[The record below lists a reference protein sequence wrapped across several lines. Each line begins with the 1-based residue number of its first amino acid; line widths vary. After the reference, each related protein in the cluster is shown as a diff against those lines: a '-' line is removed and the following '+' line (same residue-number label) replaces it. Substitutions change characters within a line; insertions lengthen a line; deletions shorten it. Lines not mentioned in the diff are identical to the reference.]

1 VRFVSDLKAD
11 PDQLLLDLLMSPE
24 GRRDPYPL
32 YRELRQTAPV
42 HRSSFGALVLSRYD
56 DCLQALRDPR
66 LGRGNRGARLAGSLP
81 DELLA
86 RQRERQ
92 QLSMLFANPPA
103 HTRLRRLVSREFT
116 PARVLGLRPAI
127 EAMVARILDGIAD
140 RGEVDVMAELAFP
153 LPVTVIGELLGV
165 PEADRAGFQPLV
177 RKTIVTLEFN
187 ADEAGYRAAAEATDE
202 MGAYFADLLAKRRRD
217 PQGDL
222 LSALAAAPDADD
234 RLTEPEV
241 VATALLLFAA
251 GFETTTNLIGNGLHA
266 LLSHPEQMAALRT
279 HPDDAPAA
287 VEEIL
292 RWDSPVQLN
301 GRVALAPAF
310 VAGHDLQPG
319 DWVMCLQGAA
329 NRDPGRFSEPESFD
343 VRRDGGAPLSFGNGI
358 HYCLGAGLAR
368 AEGDVVLRALLNRFV
383 AIEPLDP
390 NPPWRSGLTLRG
402 LAELPV
408 RVTPR

>member
-1 VRFVSDLKAD
+1 VSDLKAD
-11 PDQLLLDLLMSPE
+11 PDQLLLDLLVSPE

-32 YRELRQTAPV
+32 YRELRRTAPV
-42 HRSSFGALVLSRYD
+42 YRSSFEALVLCRYD

-66 LGRGNRGARLAGSLP
+66 LGRGNRGARLTSLP
-81 DELLA
+81 DDLLA
-86 RQRERQ
+86 RQQERQ
-92 QLSMLFANPPA
+92 QLSMLFANPPT

-116 PARVLGLRPAI
+116 PGRVLRLRPAI
-127 EAMVARILDGIAD
+127 ETMVARILDGIAD

-177 RKTIVTLEFN
+177 RRTIVTLEFN
-187 ADEAGYRAAAEATDE
+187 ADEAGYRAAAEASDE
-202 MGAYFADLLAKRRRD
+202 MAAYFADLLAKRRRD
-217 PQGDL
+217 PQDDL
-222 LSALAAAPDADD
+222 LSALAVAPDADD
-234 RLTEPEV
+234 RLTEAEV
-241 VATALLLFAA
+241 VATAILLFAA
-251 GFETTTNLIGNGLHA
+251 GFETTTNLIGNGLLA
-266 LLSHPEQMAALRT
+266 LLSHPEQMAVLRADPEGT
-279 HPDDAPAA
+279 PVA

-301 GRVALAPAF
+301 GRVALEPAV
-310 VAGHDLQPG
+310 VAGQDLQPG
-319 DWVMCLQGAA
+319 DWVMCLQGSA
-329 NRDPGRFSEPESFD
+329 NRDPERFSEPERFD
-343 VRRDGGAPLSFGNGI
+343 VRRDEGAPLSFGNGI

-368 AEGDVVLRALLNRFV
+368 AEGDVVLRGLLDRFV
-383 AIEPLDP
+383 AIEALDP